1 MTAAADSVPGT
12 APRRAHRI
20 SWHRV
25 LSGVIAL
32 AVIVAVF
39 GFAFPKFAGYAAAW
53 DAISRMA
60 VWEAAVLCLVAGLRL
75 VVPVF
80 QLQAALPGLRFGHGF
95 AVYTWGTA
103 MSNTVPAGGAIGI
116 GVTYEMLLS
125 WGSTAAAITREIIVT
140 GIWNDFVIL
149 ALPVIAVGLNAVTG
163 SSGGESIGLA
173 LVGLVVLVVA
183 VVAFAVI
190 LRSRRIARHVGDF
203 AARAVSSVLHW
214 FHRNPVRGWGDA
226 LVRFDEDT
234 EDLIVKRWVPL
245 SVSTAGVQLC
255 QYLLL
260 LLCLRFVG
268 IPADEANAIDVF
280 GAYVFS
286 RLLQLVPIT
295 PGGLGV
301 VQLGLAAALAST
313 GAPNDEIAAATLVYT
328 ALTWFPPIPFGIGSF
343 LVWRRGRAKKA
354 GGATA
359 TTGAGAPGPG
369 AGTGAEAV
377 RGATAEG

>member
-1 MTAAADSVPGT
+1 MTAAAAPAAGAAGAVPGT
-12 APRRAHRI
+12 ARRHGHRI
-20 SWHRV
+20 SWHHV
-25 LSGVIAL
+25 LSAVVAL

-53 DAISRMA
+53 KAIAQMA
-60 VWEAAVLCLVAGLRL
+60 GWEVAVLCLVAGLRL
-75 VVPVF
+75 VVPVW
-80 QLQAALPGLRFGHGF
+80 QLQAALPGLGFGPGF
-95 AVYTWGTA
+95 ATYTWGTA

-116 GVTYEMLLS
+116 GITYEMLLS
-125 WGSTAAAITREIIVT
+125 WGATASAITREIIVT

-149 ALPVIAVGLNAVTG
+149 ALPVFAVGLNALTG
-163 SSGGESIGLA
+163 TSSGESVGLALIGLA
-173 LVGLVVLVVA
+173 VLVVA
-183 VVAFAVI
+183 LAFFAVI
-190 LRSRRIARHVGDF
+190 LRSRSAARHVGDF
-203 AARAVSSVLHW
+203 AARVVSWVLHW
-214 FHRNPVRGWGDA
+214 FHRNPVRGWGES

-234 EDLIVKRWVPL
+234 EDLVSRRWVPL
-245 SVSTAGVQLC
+245 SLATAGVQLC

-301 VQLGLAAALAST
+301 VQLGLAAALSTT

-343 LVWRRGRAKKA
+343 LIWRRGAGRRARQ
-354 GGATA
+354 ATA
-359 TTGAGAPGPG
+359 ATG
-369 AGTGAEAV
+369 
-377 RGATAEG
+377 

>member
-1 MTAAADSVPGT
+1 MTAAADAVAAAAVPGKT
-12 APRRAHRI
+12 RTRKHRI
-20 SWHRV
+20 SWHHV
-25 LSGVIAL
+25 LSAVVAL

-53 DAISRMA
+53 KAIAGMA
-60 VWEAAVLCLVAGLRL
+60 AWEVVVLCLVAGLRL
-75 VVPVF
+75 VVPVW
-80 QLQAALPGLRFGHGF
+80 QLQAGLPGLRFGPGF
-95 AVYTWGTA
+95 AAYTWGTA

-125 WGSTAAAITREIIVT
+125 WGSAASAITREIIVT

-149 ALPVIAVGLNAVTG
+149 ALPVLAVGLNAVTG
-163 SSGGESIGLA
+163 SSGGESVGLALIGLA
-173 LVGLVVLVVA
+173 VLVVA

-190 LRSRRIARHVGDF
+190 LRSRRAARHVGDF
-203 AARAVSSVLHW
+203 AARVVSWVLHW
-214 FHRNPVRGWGDA
+214 FHRDPVRGWGEG

-234 EDLIVKRWVPL
+234 EDLITKRWGAL
-245 SVSTAGVQLC
+245 SLTTAGVQLC

-268 IPADEANAIDVF
+268 IPAAEATAVDVF

-301 VQLGLAAALAST
+301 VQIGLAAALAST

-343 LVWRRGRAKKA
+343 LVWRRGAGKRARQA
-354 GGATA
+354 AVA
-359 TTGAGAPGPG
+359 
-369 AGTGAEAV
+369 AE
-377 RGATAEG
+377 